1 MLGLHCCTDYSL
13 AAVHGLLTVVVSL
26 LAEPRLYGAW
36 VQQLQLPG
44 SRAQAQ

>member
-1 MLGLHCCTDYSL
+1 MLGLHCCTGYSL
-13 AAVHGLLTVVVSL
+13 AAVHRLLAVVVSL
-26 LAEPRLYGAW
+26 LAEPRLYGTW